1 MGGGALG
8 DAGHELQGERHAVEA
23 AQLASRL
30 STSVLQAPM
39 CFTATSEGSALLGIE
54 DCDDAALEGAG
65 SAASVTETIL
75 KAVGSAPNLKHVS
88 EWKRDWRR
96 RDQLAGRTRGV
107 AASTNGERPN
117 DRPVLTTAG
126 TRGEDGGR

>member
-96 RDQLAGRTRGV
+96 GTNSPAGRGV
-107 AASTNGERPN
+107 LPRRPTASGR
-117 DRPVLTTAG
+117 TTAPC
-126 TRGEDGGR
+126 